1 MIDHLFQKVTQP
13 LFFLFGNYQR
23 VVRLIGTAFCGVI
36 FCICISSCS
45 DAKTV
50 LTFWVMGSEGEF
62 VSQLLPE
69 FERTHPG
76 IKVKLEQLPW
86 SAAHEKLLTA
96 YAGDALPDMAQI
108 GNSWIPEM
116 GALNALE
123 ALTPYAEKSD
133 TVKLDDFFNGI
144 LETNRL
150 GSELFGVPWYIDTR
164 LLFYRRDLLEQA
176 GYDHPPATWDEWRK
190 MFAAISKKWDG
201 ARMGILLPVNEFEP
215 LLALSLQQPGELLR
229 DDARYANFSG
239 PGFSSS
245 LAFYTEIFSKG
256 YARNLS
262 NNQIS
267 NVWDEFA
274 KGSFVF
280 YISGPWNVGEFKR
293 RMPAHLKDAWSTAA
307 LPGPNGPSASTAGGA
322 SMVIFNNAK
331 HKKEA
336 WALIEYLSR
345 TDIQLRFHELTGNM
359 PPRRS
364 IWQDTSLA
372 KDIHAKAFRDQLDR
386 VKAAPKVPQW
396 ERIVNE
402 MQLTA
407 SKIVF
412 AQEKN
417 LKFDVKDYQ
426 NELDAT
432 VDGWLEKRRWML
444 EQHVVQK
451 P

>member
-1 MIDHLFQKVTQP
+1 MIEI
-13 LFFLFGNYQR
+13 
-23 VVRLIGTAFCGVI
+23 LIKFSRII
-36 FCICISSCS
+36 FCAVLLSISIASCT
-45 DAKTV
+45 KHETV

-62 VSQLLPE
+62 VAQLLPE
-69 FERTHPG
+69 FERTHPA

-96 YAGDALPDMAQI
+96 YAGDALPDMAQL

-123 ALTPYAEKSD
+123 GLAPYTKNSTAF
-133 TVKLDDFFNGI
+133 KLDDFFCGI
-144 LETNRL
+144 LDTNRL
-150 GSELFGVPWYIDTR
+150 DKDLFGIPWYVDTR
-164 LLFYRRDLLEQA
+164 LLFYRRDLLAQA
-176 GYDHPPATWDEWRK
+176 GYDHPPKNWDEWRA
-190 MFAAISKKWDG
+190 MFAAISSKWQG
-201 ARMGILLPVNEFEP
+201 QRMGILLPVNEFEP
-215 LLALSLQQPGELLR
+215 LLAMSLQQSDDLLR

-239 PGFSSS
+239 KGFSTS
-245 LAFYTEIFSKG
+245 LAFYNEIFAKG

-262 NNQIS
+262 NNQIA

-280 YISGPWNVGEFKR
+280 YITGPWNIGEFKR
-293 RMPAHLKDAWSTAA
+293 RMPANLQDAWMTAP
-307 LPGPNGPSASTAGGA
+307 LPGPSGPSASTAGGA
-322 SMVIFNNAK
+322 SMVIFKNAK

-364 IWQDTSLA
+364 IWQDASLA
-372 KDIHAKAFRDQLDR
+372 NDVYAQAFRDQLDR

-402 MQLTA
+402 MQLSAAKT
-407 SKIVF
+407 VY

-417 LKFDVKDYQ
+417 LHTNAKTYQ
-426 NELDAT
+426 AELDAT
-432 VDGWLEKRRWML
+432 VNGWLEKRRWMMD
-444 EQHVVQK
+444 QQRGKK
-451 P
+451 PADGGAKQ

>member
-1 MIDHLFQKVTQP
+1 MIEILIK
-13 LFFLFGNYQR
+13 FLR
-23 VVRLIGTAFCGVI
+23 IIFCGVSL
-36 FCICISSCS
+36 CIGIASCS
-45 DAKTV
+45 THETV

-62 VSQLLPE
+62 VAQLLPE
-69 FERTHPG
+69 FERTHPT

-96 YAGDALPDMAQI
+96 YAGDALPDMAQL

-123 ALTPYAEKSD
+123 GLAPYAENSGAF
-133 TVKLDDFFNGI
+133 KLDDFFGGI
-144 LETNRL
+144 LDTNRL
-150 GSELFGVPWYIDTR
+150 DKDLFGIPWYVDTR
-164 LLFYRRDLLEQA
+164 LLFYRRDLLAQA
-176 GYDHPPATWDEWRK
+176 GYDHPPKTWDEWRA
-190 MFAAISKKWDG
+190 MFAAISKKWQG
-201 ARMGILLPVNEFEP
+201 QRMGILLPVNEFEP
-215 LLALSLQQPGELLR
+215 LLAMSLQQADELLR
-229 DDARYANFSG
+229 DGARYANFSG
-239 PGFSSS
+239 RGFTTS
-245 LAFYTEIFSKG
+245 LAFYDEIFAKG

-262 NNQIS
+262 NNQIA

-280 YISGPWNVGEFKR
+280 YITGPWNIGEFKR
-293 RMPAHLKDAWSTAA
+293 RMPANLQDAWMTAA

-322 SMVIFNNAK
+322 SMVIFKNAK

-364 IWQDTSLA
+364 IWQDASLA
-372 KDIHAKAFRDQLDR
+372 NDVYAQAFRDQLDR

-402 MQLTA
+402 MQLAAAKT
-407 SKIVF
+407 VY

-417 LKFDVKDYQ
+417 LNANAKNYQ
-426 NELDAT
+426 TELDAT
-432 VDGWLEKRRWML
+432 VNGWLEKRRWML
-444 EQHVVQK
+444 DQQRNKK
-451 P
+451 PAEAGAKQ